1 MKSGE
6 TMATASNEEILKTFD
21 EMALRIHD
29 DRGHQCHNIGLCE
42 DVGCKKRLAM
52 RFDLERRLR
61 GEGKRNLNFRGS
73 GPLAVALGIN
83 PDRIAKLDVEV
94 GELVKSGAS
103 LKTVIKHFNERGDM
117 SDAEWT
123 SFMYAM
129 GHQVARLETN
139 KQMAEALTEGNR
151 IITPGGSQS

>member
-1 MKSGE
+1 
-6 TMATASNEEILKTFD
+6 MATASNEEILKMFD

-61 GEGKRNLNFRGS
+61 GEGKRELNFTGK
-73 GPLAVALGIN
+73 GQQLVAALGVN
-83 PDRIAKLDVEV
+83 PDRIAMFDNDVNKLMAA
-94 GELVKSGAS
+94 GAS
-103 LKTVIKHFNERGDM
+103 MQAVIVYFNERADM

-123 SFMYAM
+123 SFIFAL
-129 GHQVARLETN
+129 GHLEARLGIS
-139 KQMAEALTEGNR
+139 KQIADQVKKPR
-151 IITPGGSQS
+151 IIVPGES